1 MKFNYVS
8 GIIGCFLSVA
18 FLFSCS
24 TEKDHLV
31 TIETKFGDMKIILF
45 DQTPQHK
52 ANFIK
57 LAETGQFDSTIFH
70 RVIQNFMVQGG
81 DVNAKENVDTP
92 IDYTIEAEF
101 VDTLIHQKGYLA
113 AARMGDQQNP
123 TKASSGS
130 QFYIVHGQTFAE
142 EELRSIVEG
151 AYSNELQRRFGMLLR
166 MPEYSD
172 LREEIIELQ
181 NAGDMEGIYNK
192 IEQYETVL
200 VEQFGAINRKTLS
213 PKQIEA
219 YTTIGGSPHLDGEYT
234 VFGKVVEGLAVVDSI
249 AAVPTGPGD
258 KPLEDVY
265 MTVSVEE
272 VSKKRITE
280 DYGHVYPGQ

>member
-1 MKFNYVS
+1 M
-8 GIIGCFLSVA
+8 L

-31 TIETKFGDMKIILF
+31 TIETKFGDMKVILF
-45 DQTPQHK
+45 DQTPKHK

-57 LAETGQFDSTIFH
+57 LAEAGSFDSTTFH
-70 RVIQNFMVQGG
+70 RVIESFMVQGG
-81 DVNAKENVDTP
+81 DVNAKENVEEP
-92 IDYTIEAEF
+92 IEYTIDAEF
-101 VDTLIHQKGYLA
+101 VDTLIHKKGYLA

-130 QFYIVHGQTFAE
+130 QFYIVHGQKFSE
-142 EELRSIVEG
+142 EELRNIVEG

-166 MPEYSD
+166 MPEYSA
-172 LREEIIELQ
+172 LRDEIIALQ
-181 NAGDMEGIYNK
+181 NAGNMEGIYKK

-200 VEQFGAINRKTLS
+200 VEEFGAINKKNLTD
-213 PKQIEA
+213 KQIEA
-219 YTTIGGSPHLDGEYT
+219 YTTVGGSPHLDGEYT

-258 KPLEDVY
+258 KPLEDIY
-265 MTVSVEE
+265 MTVKVEE
-272 VSKKRITE
+272 VSQKKIT
-280 DYGHVYPGQ
+280 DTYGHIYPEQ